1 MQERRTKKRFFC
13 IFCNFLCPLF
23 AFPASCSQ
31 MQVFITDIIKS
42 FRDTISRLHRHKRE
56 NKYFVGFINMK
67 VMDKKLANSTS
78 KCKITK
84 CFCKSTPL
92 VLRNSISFLVSH

>member
-1 MQERRTKKRFFC
+1 MVAASNLFLFISFNKK
-13 IFCNFLCPLF
+13 N
-23 AFPASCSQ
+23 
-31 MQVFITDIIKS
+31 VFYK
-42 FRDTISRLHRHKRE
+42 F
-56 NKYFVGFINMK
+56 
-67 VMDKKLANSTS
+67 ANSTS

>member
-1 MQERRTKKRFFC
+1 MLAN
-13 IFCNFLCPLF
+13 IFDWLIKNKEWLFSGIGISVIAVLF
-23 AFPASCSQ
+23 AHGKKFYNRFVVSHKPKGNIFKEYYL
-31 MQVFITDIIKS
+31 VFYKTV
-42 FRDTISRLHRHKRE
+42 F
-56 NKYFVGFINMK
+56 NKLDVKNYA
-67 VMDKKLANSTS
+67 ANSTS

>member
-1 MQERRTKKRFFC
+1 MKNNTLNKSQKVVFAYL
-13 IFCNFLCPLF
+13 IFIFMNCCMLI
-23 AFPASCSQ
+23 SC
-31 MQVFITDIIKS
+31 
-42 FRDTISRLHRHKRE
+42 
-56 NKYFVGFINMK
+56 
-67 VMDKKLANSTS
+67 ANSTS